1 MFNDF
6 KNFYL
11 GIDRRLRI
19 GIIAIALF
27 IAYFS
32 CGLTHN
38 YLLGKIFI
46 HKMYAAPQT
55 REAREHV
62 RNLGLRMVSFAND
75 PHACAQDV
83 EYATLL
89 VINPNKIDFGDP
101 LSGWDTKE
109 GIEKNIRESCK

>member
-6 KNFYL
+6 KKFYL
-11 GIDRRLRI
+11 AMDRRLRI

-46 HKMYAAPQT
+46 HKLYIAPKT
-55 REAREHV
+55 REAEERV
-62 RNLGLRMVSFAND
+62 RNMGLRMVSFANN
-75 PHACAQDV
+75 PYQCSMDV
-83 EYATLL
+83 QYAALL
-89 VINPNKIDFGDP
+89 VVNPNRMEFSHD
-101 LSGWDTKE
+101 LRGWDTRE
-109 GIEKNIRESCK
+109 GIEKNVRESCR